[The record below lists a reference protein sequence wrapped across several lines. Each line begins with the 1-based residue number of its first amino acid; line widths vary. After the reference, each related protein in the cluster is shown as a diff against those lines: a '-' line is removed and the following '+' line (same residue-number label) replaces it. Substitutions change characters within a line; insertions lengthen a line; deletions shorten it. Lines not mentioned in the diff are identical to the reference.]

1 MLRCKN
7 CQRVTYL
14 DPYNAEQVPCSP
26 ILTCRNY
33 QREHNNIIIKVH
45 VANEPDIT

>member
-26 ILTCRNY
+26 ILTCRND
-33 QREHNNIIIKVH
+33 QREHNNMLIKVH
-45 VANEPDIT
+45 AANEPDIT